1 MESKRVFVA
10 LLFLL
15 FVFYG
20 CLDFSKV
27 SYRGLPITI
36 EHEKGTV
43 RSGVDREGNP
53 WQQEMFHHYGYF
65 EGIMGADGKELD
77 VYYNPDGKS
86 DKIFRVIQL
95 DTLTGKFDEYKIMI
109 GFDTIEDAKQGYLVH
124 YPDGWVGFGGI
135 EEITLEYIKREKA
148 LDELTKQAQEL
159 GFYDTQ
165 LDIANKVMEEDK
177 DVLKELSDE
186 KD

>member
-1 MESKRVFVA
+1 MGLIGWITLTRLMRMEVKRVFVT

-15 FVFYG
+15 FVFYS

-36 EHEKGTV
+36 EYEKGTI

-86 DKIFRVIQL
+86 DKIFRIIQL
-95 DTLTGKFDEYKIMI
+95 DTLTKEFDEYKIMI

-124 YPDGWVGFGGI
+124 YPDEWIGFGGI
-135 EEITLEYIKREKA
+135 EEIS
-148 LDELTKQAQEL
+148 
-159 GFYDTQ
+159 
-165 LDIANKVMEEDK
+165 
-177 DVLKELSDE
+177 LKELTNE
-186 KD
+186 RN